1 MFPDANLAPKTLVPM
16 FLVSMI
22 LRPVLAEDI
31 QPPPYNAREHQV
43 TLGQRIALGFFAT
56 TTFGLTILVLYL
68 RSEIARQT
76 IRRLVGGLSAPLLG
90 GGAEMSA
97 AKVVALEWRIM
108 MRSVSTSVRSVSNC
122 LIDNSSSLDLLLWRN
137 QRH

>member
-90 GGAEMSA
+90 GGGGNVGGE
-97 AKVVALEWRIM
+97 
-108 MRSVSTSVRSVSNC
+108 
-122 LIDNSSSLDLLLWRN
+122 SSSSGMADYDEERQHVSPIGVELSDR
-137 QRH
+137 

>member
-1 MFPDANLAPKTLVPM
+1 MLPDNRTPKRSAPLIIIA
-16 FLVSMI
+16 LLHS
-22 LRPVLAEDI
+22 VLAEDI
-31 QPPPYNAREHQV
+31 QPPPYNAPEQQV

-90 GGAEMSA
+90 GGGG
-97 AKVVALEWRIM
+97 
-108 MRSVSTSVRSVSNC
+108 
-122 LIDNSSSLDLLLWRN
+122 SSGAYDELQQISPVGVELNHR
-137 QRH
+137 

>member
-1 MFPDANLAPKTLVPM
+1 MFPDVDLAPRTVVPM
-16 FLVSMI
+16 LLLSLI
-22 LRPVLAEDI
+22 LPLALAEDI
-31 QPPPYNAREHQV
+31 EPPPYNARGQQV

-90 GGAEMSA
+90 GGVGNVGGE
-97 AKVVALEWRIM
+97 
-108 MRSVSTSVRSVSNC
+108 
-122 LIDNSSSLDLLLWRN
+122 SSSSGMADYDEERQHVSPIGVELSDR
-137 QRH
+137 

>member
-90 GGAEMSA
+90 GGGGNVGGE
-97 AKVVALEWRIM
+97 
-108 MRSVSTSVRSVSNC
+108 
-122 LIDNSSSLDLLLWRN
+122 SSSSGMADYDEERQHVSPIGVELPDR
-137 QRH
+137 

>member
-1 MFPDANLAPKTLVPM
+1 MFSDANLAPRIVVPM
-16 FLVSMI
+16 LLVSLIM
-22 LRPVLAEDI
+22 RPALAEDI
-31 QPPPYNAREHQV
+31 QPPPYNAPERQQV

-90 GGAEMSA
+90 GGVGNVGGE
-97 AKVVALEWRIM
+97 
-108 MRSVSTSVRSVSNC
+108 
-122 LIDNSSSLDLLLWRN
+122 SSSTGMADYDEERQHVSPIGVELSDR
-137 QRH
+137 